1 MALPNIANWPLHH
14 LILVCQALGAS
25 SKSVYLVHLFIRVLR
40 EVGQSNVGLTS
51 VGQMTNVKVKM
62 SK

>member
-25 SKSVYLVHLFIRVLR
+25 SKSVYLVLNNTGLIVAVGKLSEGKTPTVLF
-40 EVGQSNVGLTS
+40 Q
-51 VGQMTNVKVKM
+51 
-62 SK
+62 